1 MRRKAVSKPY
11 PDIPIPPEEYLLFSS
26 QGEPVLRRYRLAR
39 ISMAVFLPVFTL
51 LSVFHTGI
59 ALIFAVAGGIAA
71 LFPLRKKYG
80 LKEAV
85 VPFICAIA
93 GIAIG
98 AFLIAPLVTP
108 AKLIQEAYFGF
119 R

>member
-1 MRRKAVSKPY
+1 MRRKKVPPPY
-11 PDIPIPPEEYLLFSS
+11 PDIPVSPEEYRMFSN
-26 QGEPVLRRYRLAR
+26 QPERVLRSYRLAR
-39 ISMAVFLPVFTL
+39 ISMAVFLPSFAL

-59 ALIFAVAGGIAA
+59 VLVLAVAGGIAA

-80 LKEAV
+80 LKGTA

-98 AFLIAPLVTP
+98 VFIIAPLAAPV
-108 AKLIQEAYFGF
+108 KLIQEAYFGF